1 MIAFGAAVTDVE
13 QYERYALPGIKLASE
28 PDSHVF
34 TQQTMGSLFRNYNLM
49 LELAGELPD
58 LEALVLVHQDTE
70 LVDSD
75 FCEKVRAALGDPDV
89 GLVGCAGAI
98 GVRSIAWWEGAV
110 TWASF
115 THRYEELGGG
125 DFPAMTWDSGNAP
138 PVAQMGEVDSIDG
151 FLMVISP
158 WAVRELRFDETLG
171 VLHGYD
177 FDFCCQVREAGKKVI
192 TADLRAIHHHSL
204 ELISDPE
211 GWMATYIRLIEKW
224 EGKVPHVGGS
234 SDNLRM
240 RALRAEAEAAYVKG
254 KALSNELKAEAVSRL
269 KREMEESTSWRIT
282 RPLRSFG
289 RRLRRSRRNG
299 TGQLDDSD

>member
-1 MIAFGAAVTDVE
+1 MIAFGVAITDAD
-13 QYERYALPGIKLASE
+13 QFQSYALPGIELAAE
-28 PDSHVF
+28 PDSEVMAH
-34 TQQTMGSLFRNYNLM
+34 QSMGSLFRNYNLM
-49 LELAGELPD
+49 LDMAAELPD

-70 LVDSD
+70 IADDDLCD
-75 FCEKVRAALGDPDV
+75 KVRQVLSDPDV
-89 GLVGCAGAI
+89 ALIGCAGAV

-115 THRYEELGGG
+115 THRYDELGGG
-125 DFPAMTWDSGNAP
+125 DFPAMTWSAEGIP
-138 PVAQMGEVDSIDG
+138 PFAKMGEVDSIDG
-151 FLMVISP
+151 FLMVLSP

-171 VLHGYD
+171 MLHGYD
-177 FDFCCQVREAGKKVI
+177 FDFCCQVRAAGRKVV

-224 EGKVPHVGGS
+224 EGKVPHVGGG
-234 SDNLRM
+234 SDNFRM

-289 RRLRRSRRNG
+289 RLLRRSPRNG
-299 TGQLDDSD
+299 TGPAD